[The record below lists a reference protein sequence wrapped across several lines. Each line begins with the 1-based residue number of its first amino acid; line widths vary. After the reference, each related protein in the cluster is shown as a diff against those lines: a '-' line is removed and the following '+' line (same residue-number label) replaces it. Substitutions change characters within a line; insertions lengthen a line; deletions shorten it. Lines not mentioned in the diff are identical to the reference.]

1 MAHICPNKDLKIM
14 KSYSPEEVTQK
25 IQHYENKMAYMSE
38 QEQKLSNDR
47 GINYDNDESDMI

>member
-1 MAHICPNKDLKIM
+1 M

-25 IQHYENKMAYMSE
+25 IQDYENKMAYMSE